1 MIPPSFVQDL
11 LARVDIVDVI
21 ERFYGPLKKSGI
33 DYYARCPFH
42 SEKSA
47 SFSVSPTKQ
56 FYYCF
61 GCGAHGNAIGFLM
74 EYSSLSYPEAIEEL
88 ARSAGMQVP
97 QEGRTAVKPAE
108 GHQDLLALTST
119 AAKFYQEML
128 KTSPAAIDYLK
139 QRGLSG
145 QIAARFGIGYA
156 PDGWQPLQ
164 KVFPDYQN
172 KQLLGAGLVI
182 DDEQGRRH
190 DRFRHRIMF
199 PIHDRRGRIIA
210 FGGRVLDD
218 SKPKYLNSPETPL
231 FEKGHELYGL
241 FLAQKA
247 IRDAGFALV
256 VEGYMDVVALA
267 QFGVENVVAA
277 LGTATTPHHIQALL
291 RQTDRIVF
299 CFDGDEAGRR
309 AAWRALENALD
320 ALRDDVT
327 LAFLFLPP
335 EHDPDTFVRSE
346 GADAFRAAAA
356 QATPLVSF
364 LLNTLKERCDPGNAE
379 GRARL
384 IHEAK
389 PLITRIP
396 ANTAAVLRL
405 QLAKALAAVSHLSQ
419 AEVEHACGLAPAP
432 RQPPPANPGFRSG
445 PFGGQTPRRTAPRH
459 PPSSTIATLLRLVLQ
474 YPVLAARLPLGL
486 IPDNSAESRA
496 LIAIIDLVEIGEP
509 VGRLGDL
516 IERFRDTPHS
526 QTLAHIA
533 STLADTE
540 FDDAAVERLFE
551 DTLKKLHTNALT
563 HEIDTLME
571 SAKVGTLSP
580 LDRRHLNELLMEKQ
594 SLSTHIK
601 TGNL

>member
-1 MIPPSFVQDL
+1 MIPSSFIQDL

-21 ERFYGPLKKSGI
+21 ERFYGPLKKSGV

-61 GCGAHGNAIGFLM
+61 GCGAHGSAIRFLM
-74 EYSSLSYPEAIEEL
+74 EYSSFSYPEAVEEL
-88 ARSAGMQVP
+88 ARSIGMQVP
-97 QEGRTAVKPAE
+97 QEGRTFKPAE
-108 GHQDLLALTST
+108 DHQDLLGLTST
-119 AAKFYQEML
+119 AAKFYQETL

-145 QIAARFGIGYA
+145 AIAARFGIGYA

-164 KVFPDYQN
+164 KVFPDYQH
-172 KQLLGAGLVI
+172 KQLLSAGLVI

-247 IRDAGFALV
+247 IRDTGFALV

-277 LGTATTPHHIQALL
+277 LGTATTPHHIKALL
-291 RQTDRIVF
+291 RQTNRIVF

-309 AAWRALENALD
+309 AAWRAQENALD

-346 GADAFRAAAA
+346 GADAFRTAAA

-364 LLNTLKERCDPGNAE
+364 LLNTLKERCDPASAE

-396 ANTAAVLRL
+396 ADAAAVLRL
-405 QLAKALAAVSHLSQ
+405 QLAKALAEVSHLSQ
-419 AEVEHACGLAPAP
+419 AEVEHSCGLAPAP
-432 RQPPPANPGFRSG
+432 RHQPPANPDFRG
-445 PFGGQTPRRTAPRH
+445 NTFRDQAPRRTAPRQ
-459 PPSSTIATLLRLVLQ
+459 PPSSTIAKLLWLVLQ
-474 YPVLAARLPLGL
+474 HPAFAARLPLGL
-486 IPDNSAESRA
+486 IPDNSAEGRA
-496 LIAIIDLVEIGEP
+496 LIAIIDLVEVGEP
-509 VGRLGDL
+509 VDNLGAL

-526 QTLAHIA
+526 QTLSNMATA
-533 STLADTE
+533 LADTE
-540 FDDAAVERLFE
+540 FDDANVERLFE
-551 DTLKKLHTNALT
+551 DTLKKLHADALT
-563 HEIDTLME
+563 HEIDTLTE
-571 SAKVGTLSP
+571 SAKIGALSA
-580 LDRRHLNELLMEKQ
+580 LDRRRLNELIMEKQ